1 MASNEIRQ
9 IIKNAKYNQRDLYSL
24 QPYEIVFLKKKAK
37 ELGVEGMDEF
47 LAGDRNLKKGVK

>member
-47 LAGDRNLKKGVK
+47 LAGDRNLKK